1 MASSRA
7 SPRQAG
13 PTVGV
18 LSLRA
23 GDGVSPRPRG
33 SAQNPSGTLHLGLGG
48 QPGSKVRGRGPEAW
62 APGRRA
68 WVWEALRGRAAAR
81 LRAGAGGLGPQAS
94 SRRRERSPPRSL
106 PGTRNVHCACSLAT
120 SPRRRRR
127 PARQRPPAFRV
138 PRQGARLRGP
148 GPAPP
153 SASLPAGASRSLG
166 DGATGTGGH
175 VPAEPRAAGAL
186 SRPREGVCVQTWA
199 RPLVPAPVRLPFSA
213 KLRTG
218 TEGRPGA
225 GS

>member
-81 LRAGAGGLGPQAS
+81 LRAGAGRGGAGPPGLLP
-94 SRRRERSPPRSL
+94 PPRKVPASFVAWYPECPL
-106 PGTRNVHCACSLAT
+106 CLQLSNQPAPPPPPRPTAAT
-120 SPRRRRR
+120 
-127 PARQRPPAFRV
+127 RV
-138 PRQGARLRGP
+138 PRSSAGRAPPRAGP
-148 GPAPP
+148 GSPECVPP
-153 SASLPAGASRSLG
+153 GRRVPQPGRRGHRHRRPRSCRAARRRGAVATPGRSLCSDLGSASGSC
-166 DGATGTGGH
+166 
-175 VPAEPRAAGAL
+175 PR
-186 SRPREGVCVQTWA
+186 
-199 RPLVPAPVRLPFSA
+199 
-213 KLRTG
+213 
-218 TEGRPGA
+218 
-225 GS
+225 

>member
-1 MASSRA
+1 MSC
-7 SPRQAG
+7 PRQTGAVLEAG
-13 PTVGV
+13 LAAGGPARRGFEQSQPPPGWAHSGGAEPEGWGWGLTPTSRLCPEPQWNPALGPWGPA
-18 LSLRA
+18 RKQ
-23 GDGVSPRPRG
+23 GQRQRPRG
-33 SAQNPSGTLHLGLGG
+33 LGARPEGLGVGGPEGPGGRAPSGRCG
-48 QPGSKVRGRGPEAW
+48 
-62 APGRRA
+62 
-68 WVWEALRGRAAAR
+68 
-81 LRAGAGGLGPQAS
+81 GGLGPQAS

-175 VPAEPRAAGAL
+175 VPAEPRAAATPGRSLCSDLGSA
-186 SRPREGVCVQTWA
+186 SGSCPR
-199 RPLVPAPVRLPFSA
+199 
-213 KLRTG
+213 
-218 TEGRPGA
+218 
-225 GS
+225 